1 MCIECHGNTNYN
13 KEHRRYKAGQE
24 SNLSGSADEGVPI
37 KMTNTISIAYLL
49 IINSFAFILMGTD
62 KKKARHNAWRISE
75 KALFLT
81 AISAGKVFLRSEMWQ
96 KQLPPE
102 IIL

>member
-1 MCIECHGNTNYN
+1 MRIECHGNTNYN
-13 KEHRRYKAGQE
+13 RKYRSYKTGQE
-24 SNLSGSADEGVPI
+24 SNLSGSAEEGV
-37 KMTNTISIAYLL
+37 SC
-49 IINSFAFILMGTD
+49 FAFILMGTD

>member
-1 MCIECHGNTNYN
+1 MRIECHGNINYN
-13 KEHRRYKAGQE
+13 RKHRSYITGQE

-49 IINSFAFILMGTD
+49 IINSIAFILMGTD

-81 AISAGKVFLRSEMWQ
+81 AISDGKVFLRSGMWQ
-96 KQLPPE
+96 KQLPPA
-102 IIL
+102 IFL